1 MSKNIKVH
9 LFKSI
14 HNSKLET
21 LLNSYTSLKS
31 ILSPNLSEN
40 NNMFI
45 NSLID
50 LIISQLKIF
59 QKLLSIKDDKNI
71 YNLLISNNQNLS
83 KKIANLYELPRTDP
97 DILYNN
103 KNRSYSIEEKRESFH
118 ENNIDNF
125 ELYDLYHNHTES
137 KADEID
143 NNTNNVNNNT
153 NQNNDIIEEKIENG
167 SNNEKSEN
175 KEYKRGNYKFIKINK
190 STKDK
195 NMIQSLN
202 LTGYRNDH
210 LNNKKKEKSI
220 KVNIQ
225 KKKIKIIIII

>member
-175 KEYKRGNYKFIKINK
+175 KEYKRGNYKKLRIKK
-190 STKDK
+190 
-195 NMIQSLN
+195 
-202 LTGYRNDH
+202 R
-210 LNNKKKEKSI
+210 E
-220 KVNIQ
+220 
-225 KKKIKIIIII
+225 KKIKIIIIIQKEILNLLYLITKIKNI